1 MLRGKIK
8 NPRNFSAWSR
18 PVDAF
23 ACRPGGGLCD
33 APSRRQPPA
42 RGQVLLRP
50 SPCLRS
56 LDYLCRWR
64 TMYDEPT
71 TAARAPAT
79 PGEVRKPSNDEA
91 TTTATDTITPAR
103 IPPTMARSV
112 GDWNGLFR
120 ISFSMITINLSM
132 ESGPAFHCPRDRR
145 DARRSRHPCSYNNP
159 SGPPGLQKAPSW
171 QDRTHGRRRPPT
183 RTPGAGP
190 GACGRACGRGNPRSP
205 RPCAPSP

>member
-1 MLRGKIK
+1 MLREKIK

-18 PVDAF
+18 PVDTF
-23 ACRPGGGLCD
+23 ACHRGGGLCYV
-33 APSRRQPPA
+33 PSRRRPSA
-42 RGQVLLRP
+42 RGQVLLRS

-56 LDYLCRWR
+56 LGYLRRWQ

-79 PGEVRKPSNDEA
+79 PGEVGKPSNDEA

-120 ISFSMITINLSM
+120 ISFSTIMINLSM
-132 ESGPAFHCPRDRR
+132 ESRPALHCSRDRQN
-145 DARRSRHPCSYNNP
+145 ARRSRHRCSYNNP
-159 SGPPGLQKAPSW
+159 SGPLGLQDKK
-171 QDRTHGRRRPPT
+171 RRPGET
-183 RTPGAGP
+183 ERTGSAGRH
-190 GACGRACGRGNPRSP
+190 ANSWSRLSSLRSSLWP
-205 RPCAPSP
+205 WKSS